1 MYATIRHHE
10 GNASTDEL
18 MRAGRTL
25 AAQLGAAPG
34 FVAHLLLQAPDGVC
48 AAISIFEDRASLED
62 ADRLVG
68 GWLAAHVAAPGSEP
82 AQFTAGEVIAQR
94 GL

>member
-1 MYATIRHHE
+1 MYATIRRHA
-10 GNASTDEL
+10 GGASTDEL

-25 AAQLGAAPG
+25 ATHLGAAPG
-34 FVAHLLLQAPDGVC
+34 FVACLLLETHDGGHASVC
-48 AAISIFEDRASLED
+48 IFEDRASLED

-68 GWLAAHVAAPGSEP
+68 DWLAAHVAAPGP
-82 AQFTAGEVIAQR
+82 DAPQLTAGEVIAQK